1 MTELPTPYLGPELSI
16 QPGIASEPLVPD
28 FNREVRCH
36 CGASY
41 VVSRMSSDKDDFV
54 VCSRGC
60 FDSMVAA
67 KPQYWEVMYRGR
79 GI

>member
-1 MTELPTPYLGPELSI
+1 VQLPTPYQGPVTDLPAEAISGPL
-16 QPGIASEPLVPD
+16 EPA

-36 CGASY
+36 CGASE
-41 VVSRMSSDKDDFV
+41 VVSRMSSDRDAFV

-79 GI
+79 GF

>member
-1 MTELPTPYLGPELSI
+1 MTELPTPYLGPTVDVPAEALS
-16 QPGIASEPLVPD
+16 GPLVPD

-36 CGASY
+36 CGRSQ
-41 VVSRMSSDKDDFV
+41 VVSRMPADRDAFV

-67 KPQYWEVMYRGR
+67 KPEYWEVMYRGR
-79 GI
+79 KI